1 MTPSTRRESHSG
13 LSVAGARRIAAGNVE
28 MALDMFTTNKTAVLT
43 MIEKFKDSLEKLE
56 NMIRDGKVKEITAE
70 LEKAKEL
77 RAGMYAVKS

>member
-1 MTPSTRRESHSG
+1 
-13 LSVAGARRIAAGNVE
+13 